1 MEVRTA
7 ASPKD
12 VKHYTTDRLREEF
25 LIQDLFQADKI
36 NLVYSHIDRIIT
48 GAAVPVN
55 EKLVLTAGD
64 ELRAEYFL
72 QRRELGII
80 NIGGDG
86 IITIDGRVY
95 EVNARD
101 GMYVGRGSKD
111 ISFESKDAS
120 NPAKF
125 YMNSAPA
132 HVSYPTVHIKLEGE
146 AEEGVV
152 IVKDENKVELGTLED
167 SNHRIINKYIVTGQ
181 VESCQLAMGLTKL
194 LPGSVW
200 NTMPSHTHDRRMEVY
215 LYFDMDD
222 DSFVMHYMGEP
233 QETRHIIMH
242 NEEAVIS
249 PSWSIHSGC
258 GSKAY
263 TFIWGMCGETRI
275 TAIWTQLQTKISDNG
290 FYNLEEKETQLW

>member
-7 ASPKD
+7 ASPRD

-48 GAAVPVN
+48 GAAVPFN

-101 GMYVGRGSKD
+101 GMYVGRGAKD

-120 NPAKF
+120 CPAKF
-125 YMNSAPA
+125 YMISAPA

-263 TFIWGMCGETRI
+263 TFIWGMCGENQDYGDMDTIANKDLR
-275 TAIWTQLQTKISDNG
+275 
-290 FYNLEEKETQLW
+290 

>member
-1 MEVRTA
+1 
-7 ASPKD
+7 
-12 VKHYTTDRLREEF
+12 
-25 LIQDLFQADKI
+25 
-36 NLVYSHIDRIIT
+36 
-48 GAAVPVN
+48 
-55 EKLVLTAGD
+55 
-64 ELRAEYFL
+64 
-72 QRRELGII
+72 
-80 NIGGDG
+80 
-86 IITIDGRVY
+86 
-95 EVNARD
+95 
-101 GMYVGRGSKD
+101 MYVGRGAKD

-120 NPAKF
+120 CPAKF

-249 PSWSIHSGC
+249 PKLVYPPRMWIQSVYIHLGNVRRKPGLRRYGHNCKQRSQIMDF
-258 GSKAY
+258 
-263 TFIWGMCGETRI
+263 TI
-275 TAIWTQLQTKISDNG
+275 
-290 FYNLEEKETQLW
+290 